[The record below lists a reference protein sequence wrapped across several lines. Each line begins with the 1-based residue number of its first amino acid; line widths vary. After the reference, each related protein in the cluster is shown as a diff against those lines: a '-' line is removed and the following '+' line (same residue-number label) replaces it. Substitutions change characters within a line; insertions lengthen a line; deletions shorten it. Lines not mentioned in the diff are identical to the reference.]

1 VYLAVL
7 GLLRMAGKREL
18 GQMSLA
24 DLVVILVIA
33 NAVQNALNGAD
44 PSLTG
49 GLVSAAT
56 LVGMSYLLDRFGRR
70 VPFLGRLVVGEPTL
84 LLQDGRLIEENLRRE
99 HLQPADLEMASR
111 EHGVADL
118 SDVAAAMHRSRRRPV
133 RRAKGRGRQP
143 RPYTPGDLSTPAR
156 RRTAVARPRRQC
168 DHRVMSQ
175 KADET
180 TIARPKQR
188 PSTHDRLCMEHVSI
202 GRDLGT
208 LVTVADALK
217 TASPESLRAEIDE
230 AHRLVADRII
240 PHLETELALVNHLAA
255 RDHRP
260 IGVDPITRDI
270 EKLNLRLD
278 LLTSHV
284 KAGPNGSAQSIRAV
298 LYDIRAL
305 AHSHFA
311 PDD

>member
-1 VYLAVL
+1 VEVRDALLPEAVLIPSLPLWEIVLRTALVYLAVL

-118 SDVAAAMHRSRRRPV
+118 SDVAAAMHRSRRRP
-133 RRAKGRGRQP
+133 RASGEGS
-143 RPYTPGDLSTPAR
+143 RP
-156 RRTAVARPRRQC
+156 TAQ
-168 DHRVMSQ
+168 
-175 KADET
+175 
-180 TIARPKQR
+180 
-188 PSTHDRLCMEHVSI
+188 
-202 GRDLGT
+202 T
-208 LVTVADALK
+208 L
-217 TASPESLRAEIDE
+217 
-230 AHRLVADRII
+230 H
-240 PHLETELALVNHLAA
+240 
-255 RDHRP
+255 
-260 IGVDPITRDI
+260 TR
-270 EKLNLRLD
+270 
-278 LLTSHV
+278 
-284 KAGPNGSAQSIRAV
+284 
-298 LYDIRAL
+298 
-305 AHSHFA
+305 
-311 PDD
+311 